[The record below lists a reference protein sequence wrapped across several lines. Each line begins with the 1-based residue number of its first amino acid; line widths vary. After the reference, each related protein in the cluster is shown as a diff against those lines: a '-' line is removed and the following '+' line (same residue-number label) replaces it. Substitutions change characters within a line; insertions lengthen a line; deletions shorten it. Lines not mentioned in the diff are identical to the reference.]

1 MISPTPQAPARRPT
15 AADGF
20 VVVDKPQGWTSHDVV
35 GRMRRLAG
43 TRKVGHAGTLDP
55 MATGVLVLGIGK
67 ATRLLTYVVGAD
79 KDYDATIRLGVATTT
94 DDAEGGVAA
103 LGDPR
108 AVERVERAA
117 LDAAIA
123 ELTGDIQQVPT
134 SVSAIKVD
142 GKRAYALVRAGEEV
156 ALEARPVTVSR
167 FDVLAVRSAT
177 VTVPDSDPGDASV
190 EGPADGY
197 ADARPGVAPTVA
209 EPGNGP
215 TRDVPAVDVD
225 VRVTVSSGTYVRALA
240 RDLGAALGTGG
251 HLTMLRRTRVGGY
264 ELAGARTLEQLEAQA
279 DADGTL
285 ATVPLA
291 EAARATFPV
300 RELDDDEVRALGYG
314 QWVQPSGR
322 SEVVAALSPSGV
334 LIALLEDTRRRGED
348 LARPVLVLAPAN

>member
-1 MISPTPQAPARRPT
+1 MTSPTSQAPARRPT

-94 DDAEGGVAA
+94 DDAEGTVAA
-103 LGDPR
+103 VAGPD
-108 AVERVERAA
+108 AVGRVDRAA
-117 LDAAIA
+117 LDPAVAD
-123 ELTGDIQQVPT
+123 LTGDILQVPT

-142 GKRAYALVRAGEEV
+142 GKRAYARVRAGEEV
-156 ALEARPVTVSR
+156 ALQARPVTVSR
-167 FDVLAVRSAT
+167 FEVLDVRAATAV
-177 VTVPDSDPGDASV
+177 VPDGDLGDTAVDDPAS
-190 EGPADGY
+190 ADPS
-197 ADARPGVAPTVA
+197 AEPGVAPTAA
-209 EPGNGP
+209 EPGDGP
-215 TRDVPAVDVD
+215 TREVPVVDVD

-251 HLTMLRRTRVGGY
+251 HLTALRRTRVGGY
-264 ELAGARTLEQLEAQA
+264 PLAGARTLEELEAQA

-285 ATVPLA
+285 ATLSLA
-291 EAARATFPV
+291 EAARGTFPV
-300 RELDDDEVRALGYG
+300 RELDEAEVRALGYG
-314 QWVQPSGR
+314 QWVEPSGR
-322 SEVVAALSPSGV
+322 AEVVAALSPSGTLV
-334 LIALLEDTRRRGED
+334 ALLEDTRRRGES
-348 LARPVLVLAPAN
+348 LAKPVLVLEPAP

>member
-1 MISPTPQAPARRPT
+1 MGTDSAKPQARRPT

-94 DDAEGGVAA
+94 DDAEGDAVTVAEP
-103 LGDPR
+103 D
-108 AVERVERAA
+108 AVGRVDRAA

-123 ELTGDIQQVPT
+123 ELTGDILQVPT

-142 GKRAYALVRAGEEV
+142 GKRAYARVRAGEEV
-156 ALEARPVTVSR
+156 ALQARPVTVSR
-167 FDVLAVRSAT
+167 FDVLDVRP
-177 VTVPDSDPGDASV
+177 VTAAVPDVDLVGTYVDDPVDQ
-190 EGPADGY
+190 D
-197 ADARPGVAPTVA
+197 ADARPAAVSDL
-209 EPGNGP
+209 P

-264 ELAGARTLEQLEAQA
+264 DLAGARTLEQLEAQA

-285 ATVPLA
+285 ATIPLA
-291 EAARATFPV
+291 DAARGTFPV
-300 RELDDDEVRALGYG
+300 RELDEAEVRALGYG
-314 QWVQPSGR
+314 QWVEPSGL
-322 SEVVAALSPSGV
+322 SEVVAALSPSGALV
-334 LIALLEDTRRRGED
+334 ALLEDTRRRGEN
-348 LARPVLVLAPAN
+348 LAKPVLVLAPAAG